1 MALNDFPLIDGVV
14 PSWADIG
21 VKATPKGSAI
31 IDVNDIAAVKRS
43 RSVEVGEQKQG
54 GRVVARTTGE
64 VKYEFSWTLYRSGHA
79 RLLEVLAEHAPIR
92 QGNQAR
98 ISLVPMFVQVQH
110 TPFGSTR
117 IYDWRAKG
125 VRLTGDTMDAGEGSE
140 ADKVEVPT
148 SVIEIVDFIKG
159 KEVLFI

>member
-1 MALNDFPLIDGVV
+1 MALNDFPLVDGIA
-14 PSWADIG
+14 PSWADVG
-21 VKATPKGSAI
+21 VKATPKGGAL

-43 RSVEVGEQKQG
+43 RTVEVGEQKQG

-64 VKYEFSWTLYRSGHA
+64 VKYEFSWTLYRSGHQ
-79 RLLEVLAEHAPIR
+79 RLLEVLADIAPLR

-98 ISLVPMFVQVQH
+98 VSLVPMFVQVQH

-117 IYDWRAKG
+117 IFDWRAKG
-125 VRLTGDTMDAGEGSE
+125 VRLTGDSMDAGEGSE

-148 SVIEIVDFIKG
+148 SVIEIVDWIKG

>member
-1 MALNDFPLIDGVV
+1 MALNDFPLIDGIV

-21 VKATPKGSAI
+21 VKATQKGRAI

-79 RLLEVLAEHAPIR
+79 RLLETLAELAPVR

-125 VRLTGDTMDAGEGSE
+125 VRLTGDSMDAGEGSD

-148 SVIEIVDFIKG
+148 SVIEIVDMIKG